1 MVNRYMLFVIFNVL
15 FSCKS
20 KTELCFKKNINFDN
34 KLFNVLID
42 TNFIYIKQYVTDV
55 NDAKSKFIEN
65 ENILI
70 KNKKPCI
77 VFSGNGKYKYFYD
90 FNSFENSRKTIIG
103 KYRFSNDTIFTCRE
117 YYSAQAGKYF
127 GNSIMIVKDS
137 IIEEKSFPTD
147 NGIISS
153 YIKTSKTKK

>member
-1 MVNRYMLFVIFNVL
+1 MVNRLILFTIIIFITACKSRTELCFNNDNNFNNVL
-15 FSCKS
+15 FSS
-20 KTELCFKKNINFDN
+20 F
-34 KLFNVLID
+34 ID
-42 TNFIYIKQYVTDV
+42 TNCVYVQQNIKDV
-55 NDAKSKFIEN
+55 NNAKSKFILE

-70 KNKKPCI
+70 ENKKPCI
-77 VFSGNGKYKYFYD
+77 TFSGNGHYKYYYD